1 MAISAS
7 TQRVQNALQR
17 LGIECRVLELEESAR
32 TSQQAADG
40 IGCSVSQIA
49 KSLVFRGAQ
58 SGKAILVIAS
68 GSNRVNEARLA
79 ELVGE
84 PIAKADAQFVRRVTG
99 YAIGGVAPVGHP
111 ETLETYID
119 SDLFQYEEIW
129 AAAGTPHTVFPLTP
143 KDLERLTAGSVV
155 SIR

>member
-1 MAISAS
+1 MTLSAS
-7 TQRVQNALQR
+7 TQRVQQALQE
-17 LGIECRVLELEESAR
+17 LGLTSQILELEASTR
-32 TSQQAADG
+32 TSQQAAEA

-58 SGKAILVIAS
+58 SDKAILVIAS
-68 GSNRVNEARLA
+68 GSNRVNEERLA

-99 YAIGGVAPVGHP
+99 YVIGGVAPVGHL
-111 ETLETYID
+111 EKLETYID
-119 SDLFQYEEIW
+119 SDLLQYEEIW
-129 AAAGTPHTVFPLTP
+129 AAGGTPHSVFPLTP
-143 KDLERLTAGSVV
+143 KDLERITAGRVV

>member
-1 MAISAS
+1 MALSAS
-7 TQRVQNALQR
+7 TQRVQQALQE
-17 LGIECRVLELEESAR
+17 LGLTSQILELEASTR
-32 TSQQAADG
+32 TSQQAAEA

-58 SGKAILVIAS
+58 SDKAILVIAS

-84 PIAKADAQFVRRVTG
+84 PIGKADAQFVRRVTG
-99 YAIGGVAPVGHP
+99 YVIGGVAPVGHL
-111 ETLETYID
+111 EKLETYID
-119 SDLFQYEEIW
+119 SDLLQYEEIW
-129 AAAGTPHTVFPLTP
+129 AAGGTPHSVFPLTP
-143 KDLERLTAGSVV
+143 KDLERITAGRVV

>member
-7 TQRVQNALQR
+7 TQRVQNALQDQ
-17 LGIECRVLELEESAR
+17 GIECNVRELEASAR

-58 SGKAILVIAS
+58 SDKAILVIAS

-84 PIAKADAQFVRRVTG
+84 PIGKADAQFVRRVTG

-119 SDLFQYEEIW
+119 SDLFQYDEIW

-143 KDLERLTAGSVV
+143 KDLERITAGSVV
-155 SIR
+155 SIS

>member
-1 MAISAS
+1 MALSAS
-7 TQRVQNALQR
+7 TQRVQQALQE
-17 LGIECRVLELEESAR
+17 LGLTSQILELEASTR
-32 TSQQAADG
+32 TSQQAAEA

-58 SGKAILVIAS
+58 SDKAILVIAS
-68 GSNRVNEARLA
+68 GSNRVNEERLA

-99 YAIGGVAPVGHP
+99 YVIGGVAPVGHL
-111 ETLETYID
+111 EKLETYID
-119 SDLFQYEEIW
+119 SDLLQYEEIW
-129 AAAGTPHTVFPLTP
+129 AAGGTPHSVFPLTP
-143 KDLERLTAGSVV
+143 KDLERITAGRVV

>member
-1 MAISAS
+1 MTLSAS
-7 TQRVQNALQR
+7 TQRVQQALQE
-17 LGIECRVLELEESAR
+17 LGLTSQILELEASTR
-32 TSQQAADG
+32 TSQQAADA

-58 SGKAILVIAS
+58 SDKAILVIAS
-68 GSNRVNEARLA
+68 GSNRVNEERLA

-99 YAIGGVAPVGHP
+99 YVIGGVAPVGHL
-111 ETLETYID
+111 EKLETYID
-119 SDLFQYEEIW
+119 SDLLQYEEIW
-129 AAAGTPHTVFPLTP
+129 AAGGTPHSVFPLTP
-143 KDLERLTAGSVV
+143 KDLERITAGRVV

>member
-1 MAISAS
+1 MALSAS
-7 TQRVQNALQR
+7 TQRVQQALQE
-17 LGIECRVLELEESAR
+17 LGLTSQILELEASTR
-32 TSQQAADG
+32 TSQQAADA

-58 SGKAILVIAS
+58 SDKAILVIAS
-68 GSNRVNEARLA
+68 GSNRVNEERLA

-99 YAIGGVAPVGHP
+99 YVIGGVAPVGHL
-111 ETLETYID
+111 EKLETYID
-119 SDLFQYEEIW
+119 SDLLQYEEIW
-129 AAAGTPHTVFPLTP
+129 AAGGTPHSVFPLTP
-143 KDLERLTAGSVV
+143 KDLERITAGRVV